1 MWWSGQG
8 GIDKGKGAE
17 ARRIEPWDESATT
30 VLGRSSV
37 PDLCLC
43 LLPVAQ
49 RTALAGRTREGIF
62 WSGSPTYSLAVRL
75 HRRVRA
81 ENRDDKNERAWA
93 PLDVGYGYPT
103 VKCLT
108 S

>member
-1 MWWSGQG
+1 MKAFFLSG
-8 GIDKGKGAE
+8 
-17 ARRIEPWDESATT
+17 
-30 VLGRSSV
+30 
-37 PDLCLC
+37 C
-43 LLPVAQ
+43 
-49 RTALAGRTREGIF
+49 
-62 WSGSPTYSLAVRL
+62 PTYSLAVRL